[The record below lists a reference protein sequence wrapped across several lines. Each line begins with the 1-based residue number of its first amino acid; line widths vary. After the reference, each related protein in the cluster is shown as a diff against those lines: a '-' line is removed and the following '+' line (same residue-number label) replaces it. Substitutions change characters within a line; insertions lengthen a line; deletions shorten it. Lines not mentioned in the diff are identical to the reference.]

1 MDIGLHQICEA
12 AIDELMALHGAQ
24 PFEIGRDDANAK
36 MAPAIACAGV
46 TCMQMAVVD
55 QLDGLCVQRA
65 AQLRHDAIGAA
76 HCAPPSAG
84 VCGILEASH
93 TP

>member
-36 MAPAIACAGV
+36 MAPAIACTRV

-55 QLDGLCVQRA
+55 QLDGLRVQRA
-65 AQLRHDAIGAA
+65 AQLCHDAIGAV
-76 HCAPPSAG
+76 H
-84 VCGILEASH
+84 
-93 TP
+93 